1 MRKQVALSPKS
12 VRFLTRFHMV
22 LPCTPQYFAPLPA
35 RQRALQGGTNPV
47 PAWWLGAGA
56 ALLRQSSSR
65 SSTQAEAVASCGAG
79 HRGLDELP
87 DEGSRGERRREL
99 SLPG

>member
-1 MRKQVALSPKS
+1 MALSPKG
-12 VRFLTRFHMV
+12 VRFLSRFHMV
-22 LPCTPQYFAPLPA
+22 LPCTPQYFAPLVSPHDNA
-35 RQRALQGGTNPV
+35 RSKGHNPV
-47 PAWWLGAGA
+47 PARGLGAGA

-87 DEGSRGERRREL
+87 EEGSRGERRREL

>member
-1 MRKQVALSPKS
+1 MALSPKG
-12 VRFLTRFHMV
+12 VRFLSRFHMV
-22 LPCTPQYFAPLPA
+22 LPGTPQYFAPLSPHDNA
-35 RQRALQGGTNPV
+35 RSKGHNPV
-47 PAWWLGAGA
+47 PARGLGAGA